1 MKKVPMRD
9 GYGKALLELCAE
21 ENSKVMV
28 LDADVAKSTRTVW
41 IRDQYPDHF
50 MDMGIAEQDMVGTAA
65 GLALGGMI
73 PFCSTYAVFLAGR
86 AWDQIRTTVCYNNLN
101 VKLGGAHAGISVGP
115 DGATHQ
121 ALEDVAL
128 TRVLPNMTVIVPCD
142 AEETRKAT
150 LAMARREGPCYV
162 RFGREAVPVVTD
174 ENTEFEIGKA
184 RLVREGTDVTVFAN
198 GAMVYEAERAAETLA
213 AEGLSVRVVDMHTIK
228 PLDTEAVIRAAKE
241 TGAIVTAE
249 EHQIEG
255 GLGGAIAECLALNA
269 PAPLEM
275 VAVNDSFG
283 QSGEPQELM
292 DRYGLNADS
301 IVEKIRKVLE
311 RELFFRIGR
320 SKGENCS
327 I

>member
-9 GYGKALLELCAE
+9 GYGKALLELCAQPD
-21 ENSKVMV
+21 SKVMV

-41 IRDQYPDHF
+41 IRDQYPEHF

-162 RFGREAVPVVTD
+162 RFGREAVPVITD

-184 RLVREGTDVTVFAN
+184 RTVREGSDVTVIAN
-198 GAMVYEAERAAETLA
+198 GAMVYEAVGAAMALEE
-213 AEGLSVRVVDMHTIK
+213 EGISVRVIDMHTIK
-228 PLDTEAVIRAAKE
+228 PLDTDAVVKAVRE

-255 GLGGAIAECLALNA
+255 GLGGAVAEYLALCA
-269 PAPLEM
+269 PAPLEV
-275 VAVNDSFG
+275 VAVNDTFG

-292 DRYGLNADS
+292 DHYGLNAEF
-301 IVEKIRKVLE
+301 IAEKIRKVIK
-311 RELFFRIGR
+311 RKR
-320 SKGENCS
+320 NN
-327 I
+327 